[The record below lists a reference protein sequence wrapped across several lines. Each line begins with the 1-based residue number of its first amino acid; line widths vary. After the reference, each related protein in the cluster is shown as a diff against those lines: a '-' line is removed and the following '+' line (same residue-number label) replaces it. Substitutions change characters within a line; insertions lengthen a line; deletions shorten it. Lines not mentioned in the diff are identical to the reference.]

1 MFYGVGVL
9 GCLELPHAKLGV
21 PRFKN
26 PLDRKE
32 QFVSVKI
39 KLKRLGKIHQ
49 PMYRVVVADSR
60 TARNGRAI
68 EEIGIYQPKEDPSI
82 IRIDADR
89 VAYWLSVGAQATE
102 PVVALLKLTGDWQK
116 FKGEK
121 DTTSKVKVAPPK
133 ADHAA
138 KYEKA
143 LKENLAER
151 EEEEKNPR
159 PKPVVAA
166 KVEEPKA
173 EEVVAEVKEE
183 AAPAAEEVKAEE
195 PVAEVVETPVEE
207 VPEEAPAAE
216 EVKPE

>member
-1 MFYGVGVL
+1 M
-9 GCLELPHAKLGV
+9 GCLRLVSDNIGS
-21 PRFKN
+21 PRLNTSQAEKN
-26 PLDRKE
+26 K
-32 QFVSVKI
+32 FVAVKI

-49 PMYRVVVADSR
+49 PMYRIVVADSR

-82 IRIDADR
+82 IRVDADR
-89 VAYWLSVGAQATE
+89 VAYWLGVGAQATE

-121 DTTSKVKVAPPK
+121 DTTSKVRVAPPK
-133 ADHAA
+133 ADHFA

-183 AAPAAEEVKAEE
+183 AAPVAEEVKAEE
-195 PVAEVVETPVEE
+195 PVAEVVET
-207 VPEEAPAAE
+207 AAE
-216 EVKPE
+216 EVPAEAPVAEEAKSE

>member
-1 MFYGVGVL
+1 M
-9 GCLELPHAKLGV
+9 A
-21 PRFKN
+21 
-26 PLDRKE
+26 
-32 QFVSVKI
+32 VKI

-89 VAYWLSVGAQATE
+89 VAYWLGVGAQATE

-121 DTTSKVKVAPPK
+121 DTTSKVRVAPPK

-173 EEVVAEVKEE
+173 EEAVAEVKEE
-183 AAPAAEEVKAEE
+183 AAPVAEEVKAEE
-195 PVAEVVETPVEE
+195 PVAEVVETP
-207 VPEEAPAAE
+207 AAE
-216 EVKPE
+216 EVPAEAPVAEEAKSE

>member
-1 MFYGVGVL
+1 L
-9 GCLELPHAKLGV
+9 GCLGLVSANIVLTRLNTSQTE
-21 PRFKN
+21 KN
-26 PLDRKE
+26 K
-32 QFVSVKI
+32 FVAVKI

-49 PMYRVVVADSR
+49 PMYRIVVADSR

-82 IRIDADR
+82 IRVDADR
-89 VAYWLSVGAQATE
+89 VAYWLGVGAQATE

-121 DTTSKVKVAPPK
+121 DTTSKVRVAPPK
-133 ADHAA
+133 ADHFA

-183 AAPAAEEVKAEE
+183 AAPVAEEVKAEE
-195 PVAEVVETPVEE
+195 PVAEVVETPAEE
-207 VPEEAPAAE
+207 VPAEAPVAEEAKSE
-216 EVKPE
+216 

>member
-1 MFYGVGVL
+1 M
-9 GCLELPHAKLGV
+9 GCLGLVSANIGLPRLNASQAE
-21 PRFKN
+21 KN
-26 PLDRKE
+26 K
-32 QFVSVKI
+32 FVAVKI

-89 VAYWLSVGAQATE
+89 VAYWLGVGAQATE

-121 DTTSKVKVAPPK
+121 DTTSKVRVAPPK

-183 AAPAAEEVKAEE
+183 AAPVAEEVKAEE
-195 PVAEVVETPVEE
+195 PVAEVVETPAEE
-207 VPEEAPAAE
+207 VPAEAPAAE
-216 EVKPE
+216 EAKSE

>member
-1 MFYGVGVL
+1 L
-9 GCLELPHAKLGV
+9 GCLGLVSANIVLTRLNTSQTE
-21 PRFKN
+21 KN
-26 PLDRKE
+26 K
-32 QFVSVKI
+32 FVAVKI

-49 PMYRVVVADSR
+49 PMYRIVVADSR

-89 VAYWLSVGAQATE
+89 VAYWLGVGAQATE

-121 DTTSKVKVAPPK
+121 DTTSKVRVAPPK
-133 ADHAA
+133 ADHFA

-183 AAPAAEEVKAEE
+183 AAPVAEEVKAEE
-195 PVAEVVETPVEE
+195 PVAEVVETPAEQVSA
-207 VPEEAPAAE
+207 EAPAAE
-216 EVKPE
+216 EAKSE

>member
-1 MFYGVGVL
+1 V
-9 GCLELPHAKLGV
+9 A
-21 PRFKN
+21 
-26 PLDRKE
+26 
-32 QFVSVKI
+32 VKI

-68 EEIGIYQPKEDPSI
+68 EEIGIYQPKEDPSV
-82 IRIDADR
+82 IRIDAER
-89 VAYWLSVGAQATE
+89 VAYWLGVGAQATE

-121 DTTSKVKVAPPK
+121 DTTSKVRVAPPK

-173 EEVVAEVKEE
+173 EEIVAEVKEE
-183 AAPAAEEVKAEE
+183 AAPVAEEVKAEE
-195 PVAEVVETPVEE
+195 PVAEVVETPAEQ
-207 VPEEAPAAE
+207 VPAEAPVAEEAKSE
-216 EVKPE
+216 

>member
-1 MFYGVGVL
+1 M
-9 GCLELPHAKLGV
+9 GCLGLGSANIGLPRLNTSQAE
-21 PRFKN
+21 KN
-26 PLDRKE
+26 K
-32 QFVSVKI
+32 FVAVKI

-89 VAYWLSVGAQATE
+89 VAYWLGVGAQATE

-183 AAPAAEEVKAEE
+183 AAPVAEEVKAEE
-195 PVAEVVETPVEE
+195 PVAEVVETPAEE
-207 VPEEAPAAE
+207 VPAEAPVAEEAKSE
-216 EVKPE
+216 

>member
-1 MFYGVGVL
+1 M
-9 GCLELPHAKLGV
+9 GCLGLVSANIGLPRLNTSQAE
-21 PRFKN
+21 KN
-26 PLDRKE
+26 K
-32 QFVSVKI
+32 FVAVKI

-89 VAYWLSVGAQATE
+89 VAYWLGVGAQATE

-121 DTTSKVKVAPPK
+121 DTTSKVRVAPPK
-133 ADHAA
+133 ADHFA

-183 AAPAAEEVKAEE
+183 APVAEEVKAEE
-195 PVAEVVETPVEE
+195 PVAEVVET
-207 VPEEAPAAE
+207 AAE
-216 EVKPE
+216 EVPAEAPVAEEAKSE

>member
-1 MFYGVGVL
+1 L
-9 GCLELPHAKLGV
+9 GCLRLVSDNIGS
-21 PRFKN
+21 PRLNTSQAEKN
-26 PLDRKE
+26 K
-32 QFVSVKI
+32 FVAVKI

-49 PMYRVVVADSR
+49 PMYRIVVADSR

-89 VAYWLSVGAQATE
+89 VAYWLGVGAQATE

-121 DTTSKVKVAPPK
+121 DTTSKVRVAPPK
-133 ADHAA
+133 ADHFA

-183 AAPAAEEVKAEE
+183 AAPVAEEVKAEE
-195 PVAEVVETPVEE
+195 PVAEVVETPAEE
-207 VPEEAPAAE
+207 VPAEAPVAEEAKSE
-216 EVKPE
+216 

>member
-1 MFYGVGVL
+1 M
-9 GCLELPHAKLGV
+9 GCLGLVSANIGLPRLNTSQAE
-21 PRFKN
+21 KN
-26 PLDRKE
+26 K
-32 QFVSVKI
+32 FVAVKI

-89 VAYWLSVGAQATE
+89 VAYWLGVGAQATE

-121 DTTSKVKVAPPK
+121 DTTSKVRVAPPK

-173 EEVVAEVKEE
+173 EEIVAEVKEE
-183 AAPAAEEVKAEE
+183 AAPVAEEVKAEE
-195 PVAEVVETPVEE
+195 PVAEVVETPAEE
-207 VPEEAPAAE
+207 VPAEAPVAEEAKSE
-216 EVKPE
+216 

>member
-1 MFYGVGVL
+1 M
-9 GCLELPHAKLGV
+9 GCLGLVSDNIGS
-21 PRFKN
+21 PRLNTSQAEKN
-26 PLDRKE
+26 K
-32 QFVSVKI
+32 FVAVKI

-49 PMYRVVVADSR
+49 PMYRIVVADSR

-82 IRIDADR
+82 IRVDADR
-89 VAYWLSVGAQATE
+89 VAYWLGVGAQATE

-121 DTTSKVKVAPPK
+121 DTTSKVRVAPPK
-133 ADHAA
+133 ADHFA

-183 AAPAAEEVKAEE
+183 AAPVAEEVKAEE
-195 PVAEVVETPVEE
+195 PVAEVVET
-207 VPEEAPAAE
+207 AAE
-216 EVKPE
+216 EVPAETPVAEEAKSE

>member
-1 MFYGVGVL
+1 L
-9 GCLELPHAKLGV
+9 GCLGLVSDNIGS
-21 PRFKN
+21 PRLNTSQAEKN
-26 PLDRKE
+26 K
-32 QFVSVKI
+32 FVAVKI

-49 PMYRVVVADSR
+49 PMYRIVVADSR

-82 IRIDADR
+82 IRVDADR
-89 VAYWLSVGAQATE
+89 VAYWLGVGAQATE

-121 DTTSKVKVAPPK
+121 DTTSKVRVAPPK
-133 ADHAA
+133 ADHFA

-183 AAPAAEEVKAEE
+183 AAPVAEEVKAEE
-195 PVAEVVETPVEE
+195 PVAEVVETPAEE
-207 VPEEAPAAE
+207 VPAEAPAAE
-216 EVKPE
+216 EAKSE

>member
-1 MFYGVGVL
+1 M
-9 GCLELPHAKLGV
+9 GCLGSV
-21 PRFKN
+21 SDNIGSPRLNTSQAEKN
-26 PLDRKE
+26 K
-32 QFVSVKI
+32 FVAVKI

-49 PMYRVVVADSR
+49 PMYRIVVADSR

-89 VAYWLSVGAQATE
+89 VAYWLGVGAQATE

-121 DTTSKVKVAPPK
+121 DTTSKVRVAPPK
-133 ADHAA
+133 ADHFA

-183 AAPAAEEVKAEE
+183 AAPVAEEVKAEE
-195 PVAEVVETPVEE
+195 PVAEVVETPAEE
-207 VPEEAPAAE
+207 VPAEAPVAEEAKSE
-216 EVKPE
+216 

>member
-1 MFYGVGVL
+1 L
-9 GCLELPHAKLGV
+9 GCLGLVSDNIVLTRLNTSQTE
-21 PRFKN
+21 KN
-26 PLDRKE
+26 K
-32 QFVSVKI
+32 FVAVKI

-49 PMYRVVVADSR
+49 PMYRIVVADSR

-89 VAYWLSVGAQATE
+89 VAYWLGVGAQATE

-121 DTTSKVKVAPPK
+121 DTTSKVRVAPPK
-133 ADHAA
+133 ADHFA

-183 AAPAAEEVKAEE
+183 APVAEEVKAEE
-195 PVAEVVETPVEE
+195 PVAEVVETPAEE
-207 VPEEAPAAE
+207 VPVEAPVAEEAKSE
-216 EVKPE
+216 

>member
-1 MFYGVGVL
+1 L
-9 GCLELPHAKLGV
+9 GCLGLVSANIGLPRLNTSQAE
-21 PRFKN
+21 KN
-26 PLDRKE
+26 K
-32 QFVSVKI
+32 FVAVKI

-49 PMYRVVVADSR
+49 PMYRIVVADSR

-89 VAYWLSVGAQATE
+89 VAYWLGVGAQATE

-121 DTTSKVKVAPPK
+121 DTTSKVRVAPPK
-133 ADHAA
+133 ADHFA

-183 AAPAAEEVKAEE
+183 AAPVAEEVKAEE
-195 PVAEVVETPVEE
+195 PVAEVVET
-207 VPEEAPAAE
+207 AAE
-216 EVKPE
+216 EVPAEAPVAEEAKSE

>member
-1 MFYGVGVL
+1 
-9 GCLELPHAKLGV
+9 
-21 PRFKN
+21 
-26 PLDRKE
+26 
-32 QFVSVKI
+32 
-39 KLKRLGKIHQ
+39 
-49 PMYRVVVADSR
+49 VADSR

-68 EEIGIYQPKEDPSI
+68 EEIGIYQPKEDPSV
-82 IRIDADR
+82 IRIDAER
-89 VAYWLSVGAQATE
+89 VAYWLGVGAQATE

-121 DTTSKVKVAPPK
+121 DTTSKVRVAPPK

-183 AAPAAEEVKAEE
+183 VAPAVEEVKAELME
-195 PVAEVVETPVEE
+195 MIEFGRTELEAVEKFRNKAFEILKE
-207 VPEEAPAAE
+207 NKLEHYL
-216 EVKPE
+216 

>member
-1 MFYGVGVL
+1 M
-9 GCLELPHAKLGV
+9 
-21 PRFKN
+21 
-26 PLDRKE
+26 
-32 QFVSVKI
+32 SVKI

-49 PMYRVVVADSR
+49 PMYRIVVANSR

-82 IRIDADR
+82 IRIDAER

-121 DTTSKVKVAPPK
+121 DTTSKVRVAPPK

-159 PKPVVAA
+159 PKPVVVA
-166 KVEEPKA
+166 KVEEP
-173 EEVVAEVKEE
+173 
-183 AAPAAEEVKAEE
+183 PAEEVKVVAETKEEVAPVAEVVEEVKVEE
-195 PVAEVVETPVEE
+195 PVAEVVETSAEEPVA
-207 VPEEAPAAE
+207 EEAKSE
-216 EVKPE
+216 

>member
-1 MFYGVGVL
+1 L
-9 GCLELPHAKLGV
+9 GCLGLGSANIGLPRLNTSQAE
-21 PRFKN
+21 KN
-26 PLDRKE
+26 K
-32 QFVSVKI
+32 FVAVKI

-89 VAYWLSVGAQATE
+89 VAYWLGVGAQATE

-121 DTTSKVKVAPPK
+121 DTTSKVKIAPPK

-173 EEVVAEVKEE
+173 EEAVAEVKEE
-183 AAPAAEEVKAEE
+183 AAPVAEEVKAEE
-195 PVAEVVETPVEE
+195 PVAEVVETPAEE
-207 VPEEAPAAE
+207 VPAEAPVAEEAKSE
-216 EVKPE
+216 

>member
-1 MFYGVGVL
+1 M
-9 GCLELPHAKLGV
+9 GCLGLVSDNIGS
-21 PRFKN
+21 PRLNTSQAEKN
-26 PLDRKE
+26 K
-32 QFVSVKI
+32 FVAVKI

-49 PMYRVVVADSR
+49 PMYRIVVADSR

-82 IRIDADR
+82 IRVDADR
-89 VAYWLSVGAQATE
+89 VAYWLGVGAQATE

-121 DTTSKVKVAPPK
+121 DTTSKVRVAPPK
-133 ADHAA
+133 ADHFA

-183 AAPAAEEVKAEE
+183 AAPVAEEVKAEE
-195 PVAEVVETPVEE
+195 PVAEVVETPAEE
-207 VPEEAPAAE
+207 VPAEAPAAE
-216 EVKPE
+216 EAKSE

>member
-1 MFYGVGVL
+1 M
-9 GCLELPHAKLGV
+9 GCLGKASAKIGS
-21 PRFKN
+21 PRLNTSQAEKI
-26 PLDRKE
+26 K
-32 QFVSVKI
+32 FVAVKI

-49 PMYRVVVADSR
+49 PMYRIVVADSR

-89 VAYWLSVGAQATE
+89 VAYWLGVGAQATE

-121 DTTSKVKVAPPK
+121 DTTSKVRVAPPK

-173 EEVVAEVKEE
+173 EEVAAEVKEE
-183 AAPAAEEVKAEE
+183 ATPVAEEVKADE
-195 PVAEVVETPVEE
+195 PVAEVVETPAEE
-207 VPEEAPAAE
+207 VPAEAPVAEEAKSE
-216 EVKPE
+216 

>member
-1 MFYGVGVL
+1 M
-9 GCLELPHAKLGV
+9 GCLGLVSANIGLPRLNTSQAE
-21 PRFKN
+21 KN
-26 PLDRKE
+26 K
-32 QFVSVKI
+32 FVAVKI

-49 PMYRVVVADSR
+49 PMYRIVVADSR
-60 TARNGRAI
+60 AARNGRAI

-89 VAYWLSVGAQATE
+89 VAYWLGVGAQATE

-133 ADHAA
+133 ADHFA

-183 AAPAAEEVKAEE
+183 AAPVAEEVKAEE
-195 PVAEVVETPVEE
+195 PVAEVVETPA
-207 VPEEAPAAE
+207 EEAPAEAPVE
-216 EVKPE
+216 EEAKSE

>member
-1 MFYGVGVL
+1 M
-9 GCLELPHAKLGV
+9 GCLRLVSANIGLPRLNTSQAE
-21 PRFKN
+21 KN
-26 PLDRKE
+26 K
-32 QFVSVKI
+32 FVAVKI

-89 VAYWLSVGAQATE
+89 VAYWLGVGAQATE

-121 DTTSKVKVAPPK
+121 DTTSKVRVAPPK

-183 AAPAAEEVKAEE
+183 AAPVAEEVKAEE
-195 PVAEVVETPVEE
+195 PVAEVVETPAEE
-207 VPEEAPAAE
+207 VPAEAPAAE
-216 EVKPE
+216 EAKSE

>member
-1 MFYGVGVL
+1 M
-9 GCLELPHAKLGV
+9 GCLRLVSDNIGS
-21 PRFKN
+21 PRLNTSQAEKN
-26 PLDRKE
+26 K
-32 QFVSVKI
+32 FVAVKI

-49 PMYRVVVADSR
+49 PMYRIVVADSR

-82 IRIDADR
+82 IRVDADR
-89 VAYWLSVGAQATE
+89 VAYWLGVGAQATE

-121 DTTSKVKVAPPK
+121 DTTSKVRVAPPK
-133 ADHAA
+133 ADHFA

-183 AAPAAEEVKAEE
+183 AAPVAEEVKAEE
-195 PVAEVVETPVEE
+195 PVAEVVETPAEE
-207 VPEEAPAAE
+207 VPAEAPAAE
-216 EVKPE
+216 EAKSE

>member
-1 MFYGVGVL
+1 M
-9 GCLELPHAKLGV
+9 GCLGSGSDNIGN
-21 PRFKN
+21 PRLNTSQAEKN
-26 PLDRKE
+26 K
-32 QFVSVKI
+32 FVAVKI

-89 VAYWLSVGAQATE
+89 VAYWLGVGAQATE

-121 DTTSKVKVAPPK
+121 DTTSKVRVAPPK
-133 ADHAA
+133 ADHFA

-183 AAPAAEEVKAEE
+183 AAPVAEEVKAEE
-195 PVAEVVETPVEE
+195 PVAEVVETPAEE
-207 VPEEAPAAE
+207 VPAEAPVAEEAKSE
-216 EVKPE
+216 

>member
-1 MFYGVGVL
+1 M
-9 GCLELPHAKLGV
+9 GCLGLVSANIGLPRLNTSQAE
-21 PRFKN
+21 KN
-26 PLDRKE
+26 K
-32 QFVSVKI
+32 FVAVKI

-89 VAYWLSVGAQATE
+89 VAYWLGVGAQATE

-183 AAPAAEEVKAEE
+183 AAPVAEEVKAEE
-195 PVAEVVETPVEE
+195 PVAEVVETPAEE
-207 VPEEAPAAE
+207 VPAEAPVAEEAKSE
-216 EVKPE
+216 

>member
-1 MFYGVGVL
+1 V
-9 GCLELPHAKLGV
+9 A
-21 PRFKN
+21 
-26 PLDRKE
+26 
-32 QFVSVKI
+32 VKI

-68 EEIGIYQPKEDPSI
+68 EEIGIYQPKEDPSV
-82 IRIDADR
+82 IRIDAER
-89 VAYWLSVGAQATE
+89 VAYWLGVGAQATE

-121 DTTSKVKVAPPK
+121 DTTSKVRVAPPK

-143 LKENLAER
+143 LKENLAE
-151 EEEEKNPR
+151 
-159 PKPVVAA
+159 PVVAA

-183 AAPAAEEVKAEE
+183 AAPVAEEVKAEE
-195 PVAEVVETPVEE
+195 PVAEVVETPAEQ
-207 VPEEAPAAE
+207 VPAEAPAAE
-216 EVKPE
+216 EAKSE

>member
-1 MFYGVGVL
+1 M
-9 GCLELPHAKLGV
+9 GCLGLVSANIGLPRLNTSQAE
-21 PRFKN
+21 KN
-26 PLDRKE
+26 K
-32 QFVSVKI
+32 FVAVKI

-68 EEIGIYQPKEDPSI
+68 EEIGIYQPKEDPSV
-82 IRIDADR
+82 IRIDAER
-89 VAYWLSVGAQATE
+89 VAYWLGVGAQATE

-121 DTTSKVKVAPPK
+121 DTTSKVRVAPPK

-183 AAPAAEEVKAEE
+183 AAPVAEEVKAEE
-195 PVAEVVETPVEE
+195 PVAEVVETPAEE
-207 VPEEAPAAE
+207 VPAEAPVAEEAKSE
-216 EVKPE
+216 

>member
-1 MFYGVGVL
+1 
-9 GCLELPHAKLGV
+9 
-21 PRFKN
+21 
-26 PLDRKE
+26 
-32 QFVSVKI
+32 
-39 KLKRLGKIHQ
+39 
-49 PMYRVVVADSR
+49 MYRVVVADSR

-68 EEIGIYQPKEDPSI
+68 EEIGIYQPKEDPSV
-82 IRIDADR
+82 IRIDAER
-89 VAYWLSVGAQATE
+89 VAYWLGVGAQATE

-121 DTTSKVKVAPPK
+121 DTTSKVRVAPPK

-195 PVAEVVETPVEE
+195 PVAEAVETPAEE
-207 VPEEAPAAE
+207 VPAEAPAAE
-216 EVKPE
+216 EAKSE

>member
-1 MFYGVGVL
+1 M
-9 GCLELPHAKLGV
+9 GCLGLVSANIGLPRLNASQAE
-21 PRFKN
+21 KN
-26 PLDRKE
+26 K
-32 QFVSVKI
+32 FVAVKI

-49 PMYRVVVADSR
+49 PMYRIVVADSR

-89 VAYWLSVGAQATE
+89 VAYWLGVGAQATE

-121 DTTSKVKVAPPK
+121 DTTSKVRVAPPK
-133 ADHAA
+133 ADHFA

-183 AAPAAEEVKAEE
+183 AAPVAEEVKAEE
-195 PVAEVVETPVEE
+195 PVAEVVETPAEE
-207 VPEEAPAAE
+207 VPAEAPVAEEAKSE
-216 EVKPE
+216 

>member
-1 MFYGVGVL
+1 M
-9 GCLELPHAKLGV
+9 
-21 PRFKN
+21 
-26 PLDRKE
+26 
-32 QFVSVKI
+32 SVKI

-68 EEIGIYQPKEDPSI
+68 EEIGIYQPKEDPSV

-183 AAPAAEEVKAEE
+183 AAPVVEEVKVEE
-195 PVAEVVETPVEE
+195 PVAEVVETPAEE
-207 VPEEAPAAE
+207 VPAEAPAAE
-216 EVKPE
+216 EAKAE

>member
-1 MFYGVGVL
+1 M
-9 GCLELPHAKLGV
+9 GCLGLVSANIGLPRLDTSQAE
-21 PRFKN
+21 KN
-26 PLDRKE
+26 K
-32 QFVSVKI
+32 FVAVKI

-89 VAYWLSVGAQATE
+89 VAYWLGVGAQATE

-183 AAPAAEEVKAEE
+183 AAPVVEEVKAEE
-195 PVAEVVETPVEE
+195 PVAEVVETPT
-207 VPEEAPAAE
+207 EEAPVAE
-216 EVKPE
+216 EAKSE

>member
-1 MFYGVGVL
+1 M
-9 GCLELPHAKLGV
+9 GCLGLVSDNIGS
-21 PRFKN
+21 PRLNTSQAEKN
-26 PLDRKE
+26 K
-32 QFVSVKI
+32 FVAVKI

-49 PMYRVVVADSR
+49 PMYRIVVADSR

-89 VAYWLSVGAQATE
+89 VAYWLGVGAQATE

-121 DTTSKVKVAPPK
+121 DTTSKVRVAPPK
-133 ADHAA
+133 ADHFA

-173 EEVVAEVKEE
+173 EEAVAEVKEE
-183 AAPAAEEVKAEE
+183 AAPVAEEVKAEE
-195 PVAEVVETPVEE
+195 PVAEVVETPAEE
-207 VPEEAPAAE
+207 VPAEAPAAE
-216 EVKPE
+216 EAKSE

>member
-1 MFYGVGVL
+1 M
-9 GCLELPHAKLGV
+9 GCLGSV
-21 PRFKN
+21 SDNIGSPRLNTSQAEKN
-26 PLDRKE
+26 K
-32 QFVSVKI
+32 FVAVKI

-49 PMYRVVVADSR
+49 PMYRIVVADSR

-89 VAYWLSVGAQATE
+89 VAYWLGVGAQATE

-121 DTTSKVKVAPPK
+121 DTTSKVRVAPPK
-133 ADHAA
+133 ADHFA

-183 AAPAAEEVKAEE
+183 AAPVAEEVKAEE
-195 PVAEVVETPVEE
+195 PVAEVVET
-207 VPEEAPAAE
+207 AAE
-216 EVKPE
+216 EVPAEAPVAEEAKSE

>member
-1 MFYGVGVL
+1 M
-9 GCLELPHAKLGV
+9 GCLGSV
-21 PRFKN
+21 SDNIGSPRLNTSQAEKN
-26 PLDRKE
+26 K
-32 QFVSVKI
+32 FVAVKI

-82 IRIDADR
+82 IRVDADR
-89 VAYWLSVGAQATE
+89 VAYWLGVGAQATE

-121 DTTSKVKVAPPK
+121 DTTSKVRVAPPK
-133 ADHAA
+133 ADHFA

-183 AAPAAEEVKAEE
+183 AAPVAEEVKAEE
-195 PVAEVVETPVEE
+195 PVAEVVETPAEQ
-207 VPEEAPAAE
+207 VPAEAPAAE
-216 EVKPE
+216 EAKSE

>member
-1 MFYGVGVL
+1 M
-9 GCLELPHAKLGV
+9 GCLRLVSANIGLPRLNTSQAE
-21 PRFKN
+21 KN
-26 PLDRKE
+26 K
-32 QFVSVKI
+32 FVAVKI

-68 EEIGIYQPKEDPSI
+68 EEIGIYQPKEDPSV
-82 IRIDADR
+82 IRIDAER
-89 VAYWLSVGAQATE
+89 VAYWLGVGAQATE

-121 DTTSKVKVAPPK
+121 DTTSKVRVAPPK

-195 PVAEVVETPVEE
+195 PVAEVVETPAEE
-207 VPEEAPAAE
+207 VPAEAPAAE
-216 EVKPE
+216 EAKSE

>member
-1 MFYGVGVL
+1 L
-9 GCLELPHAKLGV
+9 GCLGLVSANIVLTRLNTSQTE
-21 PRFKN
+21 KN
-26 PLDRKE
+26 K
-32 QFVSVKI
+32 FVAVKI

-49 PMYRVVVADSR
+49 PMYRIVVADSR

-89 VAYWLSVGAQATE
+89 VAYWLGVGAQATE

-121 DTTSKVKVAPPK
+121 DTTSKVRVAPPK
-133 ADHAA
+133 ADHFA

-183 AAPAAEEVKAEE
+183 APVAEEVKAEE
-195 PVAEVVETPVEE
+195 PVAEVVETPAEE
-207 VPEEAPAAE
+207 VPAEAPVAEEAKSE
-216 EVKPE
+216 